1 MKDKFFKK
9 INMQIVNFAVVMIM
23 AIITALSLLAI
34 KKYAAFVG
42 VLIFFMCFSFVNIL
56 VYVVNRKIN
65 IKTVKNLSYYLYED
79 NSQIGAGA
87 ITQFRLPI
95 AFLTPKGKLIWAND
109 ELNQIFENKNKLKN
123 LLYEFFSIKLR
134 PQIEYNNKDKF
145 FHETVGERS
154 FIVYYSIVNTEA
166 EDRPDFVVMLYFVET
181 TEFTDLQKLY
191 NKRRTAI
198 GEIIVD
204 SYEEIYQ
211 QSGEAVMNQITVELS
226 KIFDKWLQGKK
237 ALLKKRTRDKYLL
250 VIEDDG
256 LHQLEKDKFSVLNE
270 AKKINVGNNIP
281 VTLSIGIASYN
292 DSVEENFNAAASA
305 LELALDRGGDQAIVR
320 IDNKDTFYGASDI
333 ELESLNKVKSRLTAD
348 LLKKEILASKKVF
361 IVGHKFPDM
370 DALGS
375 ALAIY
380 RACTEL
386 GVPSNI
392 ILNSSNPTIDIMMNN
407 LKKSGEY
414 EDVFI
419 GTSRALTETNMT
431 NLLLVVVDVF
441 SRDKTECPEIFEH
454 IDRVVVI
461 DHHRK
466 NADHIKGAIID
477 YSESYASS
485 TSELII
491 ELLNYMI
498 QNINLHPLEVEAM
511 YAGILI
517 DTKYFTFK
525 TGTRTFDAA
534 AFLRKQGVDTVSV
547 RKYCQPDMQTF
558 IDISRVTSNARIVLN
573 KISISRVPL
582 SMDNK
587 DMVASIASDQML
599 DVLGVEASFVLAEDN
614 GNVVK
619 IKGRSKGKINVQI
632 ILEKMN
638 HGGGH
643 FTAAATF
650 MKDISVEDAEAEL
663 ILKIADYLKQ

>member
-1 MKDKFFKK
+1 MRDGFIKK
-9 INMQIVNFAVVMIM
+9 INMQIVNFVVVMIM
-23 AIITALSLLAI
+23 SVVAALLLLSG
-34 KKYAAFVG
+34 KKFGAFT
-42 VLIFFMCFSFVNIL
+42 VLIIFFSLFTFINIL
-56 VYVVNRKIN
+56 FYLINRKAKIR
-65 IKTVKNLSYYLYED
+65 TVKNLSYYLYND
-79 NSQIGAGA
+79 NEKIGAGA
-87 ITQFRLPI
+87 ITQFKLPI
-95 AFLTPKGKLIWAND
+95 AFLTPRGKLIWAND
-109 ELNQIFENKNKLKN
+109 ELCTVFETKNQLKKV
-123 LLYEFFSIKLR
+123 LYEFYNIKLR
-134 PQIEYNNKDKF
+134 PQIEYNNKDKIF
-145 FHETVGERS
+145 TETFNNRS
-154 FIVYYSIVNTEA
+154 FIIYNSVINTEESDK
-166 EDRPDFVVMLYFVET
+166 EDFTIMLYFVDI
-181 TEFTDLQKLY
+181 TEFTDLQKLFK
-191 NKRRTAI
+191 KRRTAI
-198 GEIIVD
+198 GEIVVD

-211 QSGEAVMNQITVELS
+211 SSGEAVVNQITVELS
-226 KIFDKWLQGKK
+226 HIFDRWLKDKK
-237 ALLKKRTRDKYLL
+237 ALLKKCTRDRYVLI
-250 VIEDDG
+250 IEDEE
-256 LHQLEKDKFSVLNE
+256 LHQLEKDKFSVLDE
-270 AKKINVGNNIP
+270 AKKISVGNNIP

-292 DSVEENFNAAASA
+292 DSVEENYKIASAA

-320 IDNKDTFYGASDI
+320 INDKDTFYGASDI
-333 ELESLNKVKSRLTAD
+333 ELESLNKVKSRLTAH
-348 LLKKEILASKKVF
+348 LLKKEILANKKVF
-361 IVGHKFPDM
+361 ILGHRFPDM
-370 DALGS
+370 ESLGS

-386 GVPSNI
+386 GVQANI
-392 ILNSSNPTIDIMMNN
+392 ILNSSNPTIEIMMNN
-407 LKKSGEY
+407 IKNSGEY

-419 GTSRALTETNMT
+419 DTSRALTETNT
-431 NLLLVVVDVF
+431 TDLLLVVVDVF
-441 SRDKTECPEIFEH
+441 SKDKTECPQIFEH

-498 QNINLHPLEVEAM
+498 QNINLRPLEVEAM

-534 AFLRKQGVDTVSV
+534 AFLRKQGVDTISV

-558 IDISRVTSNARIVLN
+558 IDISRVTSNARIVLDR
-573 KISISRVPL
+573 ISISKVPL
-582 SMDNK
+582 NIENK

-599 DVLGVEASFVLAEDN
+599 DVLGVEASFVLAEEH

-650 MKDISVEDAEAEL
+650 LKDVSVDDAEAEL
-663 ILKIADYLKQ
+663 ILNIADYLKQ

>member
-1 MKDKFFKK
+1 MKDRLFKK
-9 INMQIVNFAVVMIM
+9 INMQIVNFIVVMIM
-23 AIITALSLLAI
+23 AIISAFSLLSI
-34 KKYAAFVG
+34 KQYAAFTG
-42 VLIFFMCFSFVNIL
+42 VLIFFLAFSFINVA
-56 VYVVNRKIN
+56 VYLINRKIN
-65 IKTVKNLSYYLYED
+65 LRTVKNLSYYLYGD
-79 NSQIGAGA
+79 DMRIGAGS
-87 ITQFRLPI
+87 ITQFKLPI
-95 AFLTPKGKLIWAND
+95 AFITPKGKLIWANE
-109 ELNQIFENKNKLKN
+109 ELTAVFTNKSQLKN
-123 LLYEFFSIKLR
+123 YLYEFFSIKLR
-134 PQIEYNNKDKF
+134 PQIEYNNKDKIF
-145 FHETVGERS
+145 TETINDRS
-154 FIVYYSIVNTEA
+154 FIIYYSIVDTVD
-166 EDRPDFVVMLYFVET
+166 EDKPEFAIMIYFVET

-191 NKRRTAI
+191 KKRRTAI
-198 GEIIVD
+198 GEIVVD

-226 KIFDKWLQGKK
+226 KIFDKWLEGKK
-237 ALLKKRTRDKYLL
+237 AILKKRTRDKYLL
-250 VIEDDG
+250 VIEDDE

-292 DSVEENFNAAASA
+292 NTVEDNYNAASSA

-361 IVGHKFPDM
+361 IVGHRFPDM

-386 GVPSNI
+386 GIPSNI
-392 ILNSSNPTIDIMMNN
+392 ILNSSNPTIDIMMDN
-407 LKKSGEY
+407 LKKSGDF

-441 SRDKTECPEIFEH
+441 SKDKTECPEIFEH

-466 NADHIKGAIID
+466 SADHIKGAIID
-477 YSESYASS
+477 YSETYASS

-491 ELLNYMI
+491 ELLNYMV

-534 AFLRKQGVDTVSV
+534 AFLRKQGVDTISV

-599 DVLGVEASFVLAEDN
+599 DVLGVEASFVLAEEN

-619 IKGRSKGKINVQI
+619 IKGRSKGKINVQL

-650 MKDISVEDAEAEL
+650 MKDITVEDAEAQL
-663 ILKIADYLKQ
+663 ILNIADYMKQ

>member
-23 AIITALSLLAI
+23 AVITALSLLAI

-79 NSQIGAGA
+79 DSQIGAGA

-145 FHETVGERS
+145 FYETVGERS

-166 EDRPDFVVMLYFVET
+166 EDKPDFVVMLYFVET

>member
-1 MKDKFFKK
+1 MKDRFFKK
-9 INMQIVNFAVVMIM
+9 INMQIVNFVVVMIM
-23 AIITALSLLAI
+23 AIISAFSLLSI
-34 KKYAAFVG
+34 KQYAAFTG
-42 VLIFFMCFSFVNIL
+42 VLIFFLLFSFVNVA
-56 VYVVNRKIN
+56 VYIVNRKIN
-65 IKTVKNLSYYLYED
+65 LRTVKNLSYYLYGD
-79 NSQIGAGA
+79 DMRIGAGS
-87 ITQFRLPI
+87 ITQFKLPI
-95 AFLTPKGKLIWAND
+95 AFITPKGKLIWAND
-109 ELNQIFENKNKLKN
+109 ELTSVFTNKSQLKN
-123 LLYEFFSIKLR
+123 YLYEFFSIKLR
-134 PQIEYNNKDKF
+134 PQIEYNNKDKIF
-145 FHETVGERS
+145 NDTINDRS
-154 FIVYYSIVNTEA
+154 FIIYYSLVDTTE
-166 EDRPDFVVMLYFVET
+166 EEKPDFAIMIYYVET

-191 NKRRTAI
+191 KKRRTAI

-211 QSGEAVMNQITVELS
+211 QSGDAIMNQITVELS
-226 KIFDKWLQGKK
+226 KIFDKWLEGKK
-237 ALLKKRTRDKYLL
+237 AILKKRTRDKYLL
-250 VIEDDG
+250 VIEDDE

-292 DSVEENFNAAASA
+292 DTVEDNYNAAASA

-361 IVGHKFPDM
+361 IVGHRFPDM

-392 ILNSSNPTIDIMMNN
+392 ILNSSNPTIDIMMDN
-407 LKKSGEY
+407 LKKSGDF

-419 GTSRALTETNMT
+419 DTSRALTETNMT

-441 SRDKTECPEIFEH
+441 SKDKTECPEIFEH

-466 NADHIKGAIID
+466 SADHIKGAIID
-477 YSESYASS
+477 YSETYASS

-491 ELLNYMI
+491 ELLNYMV
-498 QNINLHPLEVEAM
+498 QNITLHPLEVEAM

-534 AFLRKQGVDTVSV
+534 AFLRKQGVDTISV

-573 KISISRVPL
+573 KISVSRVPL

-599 DVLGVEASFVLAEDN
+599 DVLGVEASFVLAEEN
-614 GNVVK
+614 GNIVK
-619 IKGRSKGKINVQI
+619 IKGRSKGKINVQL

-638 HGGGH
+638 NGGGH

-650 MKDISVEDAEAEL
+650 MKDITVEDAEAQL
-663 ILKIADYLKQ
+663 ILNIADYLKQ

>member
-1 MKDKFFKK
+1 MKDRFFKK
-9 INMQIVNFAVVMIM
+9 INMQIVNFVVVMIM
-23 AIITALSLLAI
+23 AIVTAFSLLSI
-34 KKYAAFVG
+34 KQYAAFIF
-42 VLIFFMCFSFVNIL
+42 VLIFFLLFSFVNVL
-56 VYVVNRKIN
+56 VYVINRRIN
-65 IKTVKNLSYYLYED
+65 IKTVKNLSYYLYGD
-79 NSQIGAGA
+79 DTKIGAGA
-87 ITQFRLPI
+87 ITQFKLPI
-95 AFLTPKGKLIWAND
+95 AFLSTKGKLIWANE
-109 ELNQIFENKNKLKN
+109 ELNEVFGNKNQLKN
-123 LLYEFFSIKLR
+123 SLYEFFSIKLR
-134 PQIEYNNKDKF
+134 PQIEYNNKDKIF
-145 FHETVGERS
+145 NETIGDRS
-154 FIVYYSIVNTEA
+154 FIVYYSIVNAEA
-166 EDRPDFVVMLYFVET
+166 DDKPDFIVMLYFVET

-191 NKRRTAI
+191 KKRRTAI

-250 VIEDDG
+250 VIEDDE
-256 LHQLEKDKFSVLNE
+256 LHQLEKDKFSILNE
-270 AKKINVGNNIP
+270 AKKISVGNNIP

-348 LLKKEILASKKVF
+348 ILKKEILASKKVF
-361 IVGHKFPDM
+361 IVGHRFPDM

-392 ILNSSNPTIDIMMNN
+392 ILNSSNPTIDIMMEN

-419 GTSRALTETNMT
+419 STSRALTETNMT

-441 SRDKTECPEIFEH
+441 SQEKTECPEIFEH

-650 MKDISVEDAEAEL
+650 MKDITIEDAEAEL
-663 ILKIADYLKQ
+663 ILNIADYLKQ

>member
-23 AIITALSLLAI
+23 AVITALSLLAI

-145 FHETVGERS
+145 FYETVGERS

-166 EDRPDFVVMLYFVET
+166 EDKPDFVVMLYFVET

>member
-1 MKDKFFKK
+1 MKDRLFKK
-9 INMQIVNFAVVMIM
+9 INMQIVNFIVVMIM
-23 AIITALSLLAI
+23 AIISAFSLLSI
-34 KKYAAFVG
+34 KQYAAFTG
-42 VLIFFMCFSFVNIL
+42 VLIFFLAFSFINVA
-56 VYVVNRKIN
+56 VYLINRKIN
-65 IKTVKNLSYYLYED
+65 LRTVKNLSYYLYGD
-79 NSQIGAGA
+79 DMRIGAGS
-87 ITQFRLPI
+87 ITQFKLPI
-95 AFLTPKGKLIWAND
+95 AFITPKGKLIWANE
-109 ELNQIFENKNKLKN
+109 ELTAVFTNKSQLKN
-123 LLYEFFSIKLR
+123 YLYEFFSIKLR
-134 PQIEYNNKDKF
+134 PQIEYNNKDKIF
-145 FHETVGERS
+145 TETINDRS
-154 FIVYYSIVNTEA
+154 FIIYYSIVDTVD
-166 EDRPDFVVMLYFVET
+166 EDKPEFAIMIYFVET

-191 NKRRTAI
+191 KKRRTAI
-198 GEIIVD
+198 GEIVVD

-226 KIFDKWLQGKK
+226 KIFDKWLEGKK
-237 ALLKKRTRDKYLL
+237 AILKKRTRDKYLL
-250 VIEDDG
+250 VIEDDE

-292 DSVEENFNAAASA
+292 NTVEDNYNAAASA

-361 IVGHKFPDM
+361 IVGHRFPDM

-386 GVPSNI
+386 GIPSNI
-392 ILNSSNPTIDIMMNN
+392 ILNSSNPTIDIMMDN
-407 LKKSGEY
+407 LKKSGDF

-441 SRDKTECPEIFEH
+441 SKDKTECPEIFEH

-466 NADHIKGAIID
+466 SADHIKGAIID
-477 YSESYASS
+477 YSETYASS

-491 ELLNYMI
+491 ELLNYMV

-534 AFLRKQGVDTVSV
+534 AFLRKQGVDTISV

-599 DVLGVEASFVLAEDN
+599 DVLGVEASFVLAEEN

-619 IKGRSKGKINVQI
+619 IKGRSKGKINVQL

-650 MKDISVEDAEAEL
+650 MKDITVEDAEAQL
-663 ILKIADYLKQ
+663 ILNIADYMKQ

>member
-1 MKDKFFKK
+1 MKDRFFKK
-9 INMQIVNFAVVMIM
+9 INMQIVNFIAVSIM
-23 AIITALSLLAI
+23 TIITALLLLY
-34 KKYAAFVG
+34 KEKFGAFIGIIAFFLVFTFIN
-42 VLIFFMCFSFVNIL
+42 IFVFI
-56 VYVVNRKIN
+56 VNRRIN
-65 IKTVKNLSYYLYED
+65 IRTVKNLSYYLYGSD
-79 NSQIGAGA
+79 TKIGAGS
-87 ITQFRLPI
+87 ITQFKIPI
-95 AFLTPKGKLIWAND
+95 CFITPRGKLIWAND
-109 ELNQIFENKNKLKN
+109 ELDSVFNNKNELKKSI
-123 LLYEFFSIKLR
+123 YEFYTIKLR
-134 PQIEYNNKDKF
+134 PQLEYNNKDKVF
-145 FHETVGERS
+145 TETFNNKT
-154 FIVYYSIVNTEA
+154 FIVYNSVVNTEDS
-166 EDRPDFVVMLYFVET
+166 EKNDFTIMLYFVDI
-181 TEFTDLQKLY
+181 TEYTDLQKLFK
-191 NKRRTAI
+191 KRRTAI
-198 GEIIVD
+198 GEIVVD

-211 QSGEAVMNQITVELS
+211 ASGEAVMNQITVELS
-226 KIFDKWLQGKK
+226 RIFDKWLDGKK
-237 ALLKKRTRDKYLL
+237 ALLKKCTRDRYVLI
-250 VIEDDG
+250 IEDDE
-256 LHQLEKDKFSVLNE
+256 LHQLEKGKFSVLDD

-292 DSVEENFNAAASA
+292 NSVEENYKVASA
-305 LELALDRGGDQAIVR
+305 ALDLALDRGGDQAVVR
-320 IDNKDTFYGASDI
+320 IDDKDTFYGASDI

-380 RACTEL
+380 RACHEL
-386 GVPSNI
+386 GIPANI
-392 ILNSSNPTIDIMMNN
+392 ILNSSNPTIEIMMNN
-407 LKKSGEY
+407 LKNCGEY
-414 EDVFI
+414 DDVFI
-419 GTSRALTETNMT
+419 DTSRALTETNMT
-431 NLLLVVVDVF
+431 DLLLVVVDVF
-441 SRDKTECPEIFEH
+441 SKDKTECPQIFEH

-466 NADHIKGAIID
+466 NADQIKGAIID

-498 QNINLHPLEVEAM
+498 QNVHLHPLEVEAM

-534 AFLRKQGVDTVSV
+534 AFLRKQGVDTVRV

-558 IDISRVTSNARIVLN
+558 IDISRVTSSSRIVLD
-573 KISISRVPL
+573 KISIARVPL
-582 SMDNK
+582 STENK

-599 DVLGVEASFVLAEDN
+599 DVLGVEASFVLAEDH

-650 MKDISVEDAEAEL
+650 LKDISVDDAEAEL
-663 ILKIADYLKQ
+663 ILNIADYLKQ

>member
-145 FHETVGERS
+145 FYETVGERS
-154 FIVYYSIVNTEA
+154 FIVYYSMVNTEA
-166 EDRPDFVVMLYFVET
+166 EDKPDFVVMLYFVET

>member
-1 MKDKFFKK
+1 MFNVRSTSPEKS
-9 INMQIVNFAVVMIM
+9 ACP
-23 AIITALSLLAI
+23 
-34 KKYAAFVG
+34 G
-42 VLIFFMCFSFVNIL
+42 V
-56 VYVVNRKIN
+56 Y
-65 IKTVKNLSYYLYED
+65 
-79 NSQIGAGA
+79 
-87 ITQFRLPI
+87 
-95 AFLTPKGKLIWAND
+95 
-109 ELNQIFENKNKLKN
+109 
-123 LLYEFFSIKLR
+123 
-134 PQIEYNNKDKF
+134 
-145 FHETVGERS
+145 
-154 FIVYYSIVNTEA
+154 
-166 EDRPDFVVMLYFVET
+166 
-181 TEFTDLQKLY
+181 
-191 NKRRTAI
+191 KRRTAI

>member
-1 MKDKFFKK
+1 MKDRLFKK
-9 INMQIVNFAVVMIM
+9 INMQIVNFIVVMIM
-23 AIITALSLLAI
+23 AIVSAFSLLSI
-34 KKYAAFVG
+34 KQYAAFTG
-42 VLIFFMCFSFVNIL
+42 VLIFFLAFSFVNVA
-56 VYVVNRKIN
+56 VYIVNRKIN
-65 IKTVKNLSYYLYED
+65 LRAVKNLSYYLYED
-79 NSQIGAGA
+79 EARIGAGS
-87 ITQFRLPI
+87 ITQFKLPI
-95 AFLTPKGKLIWAND
+95 AFITPKGKLIWAND
-109 ELNQIFENKNKLKN
+109 ELTEVFTNKGQLKN
-123 LLYEFFSIKLR
+123 YLYEFFSIKLR
-134 PQIEYNNKDKF
+134 PQIEYNIKDKIF
-145 FHETVGERS
+145 NETINNRS
-154 FIVYYSIVNTEA
+154 FIIYYSIVDTSA
-166 EDRPDFVVMLYFVET
+166 EEKPDFAIMVYFVET

-226 KIFDKWLQGKK
+226 KIFDKWLDGKK
-237 ALLKKRTRDKYLL
+237 AILKKRTRDKYLL
-250 VIEDDG
+250 VIEDDE

-270 AKKINVGNNIP
+270 AKKISVGNNIP

-292 DSVEENFNAAASA
+292 DTVEDNYNSAASA

-361 IVGHKFPDM
+361 IVGHRFPDM

-392 ILNSSNPTIDIMMNN
+392 ILNSSNPTIDIMMEN
-407 LKKSGEY
+407 LKKSGDFD
-414 EDVFI
+414 DVFI

-441 SRDKTECPEIFEH
+441 SKDKTECPEIFEH

-466 NADHIKGAIID
+466 SADHIKGAIID
-477 YSESYASS
+477 YSETYASS

-491 ELLNYMI
+491 ELLNYMV
-498 QNINLHPLEVEAM
+498 QNITLHPLEVEAM

-534 AFLRKQGVDTVSV
+534 AFLRKQGVDTISV

-573 KISISRVPL
+573 KISVSRVPL

-619 IKGRSKGKINVQI
+619 IKGRSKGKINVQL

-650 MKDISVEDAEAEL
+650 MKDISVEDAEAQL
-663 ILKIADYLKQ
+663 ILNIADYLKQ

>member
-1 MKDKFFKK
+1 MKDRLFKK
-9 INMQIVNFAVVMIM
+9 INMQIVNFIVVMIM
-23 AIITALSLLAI
+23 AIISAFSLLSI
-34 KKYAAFVG
+34 KQYAAFTG
-42 VLIFFMCFSFVNIL
+42 VLIFFLAFSFINVA
-56 VYVVNRKIN
+56 VYLINRKIN
-65 IKTVKNLSYYLYED
+65 LRTVKNLSYYLYGD
-79 NSQIGAGA
+79 DMRIGAGS
-87 ITQFRLPI
+87 ITQFKLPI
-95 AFLTPKGKLIWAND
+95 AFITPKGKLIWANE
-109 ELNQIFENKNKLKN
+109 ELTAVFTNKSQLKN
-123 LLYEFFSIKLR
+123 YLYEFFSIKLR
-134 PQIEYNNKDKF
+134 PQIEYNNKDKIF
-145 FHETVGERS
+145 TETINDRS
-154 FIVYYSIVNTEA
+154 FIIYYSIVDTVD
-166 EDRPDFVVMLYFVET
+166 EDKPEFAIMIYFVET

-191 NKRRTAI
+191 KKRRTAI
-198 GEIIVD
+198 GEIVVD

-226 KIFDKWLQGKK
+226 KIFDKWLEGKK
-237 ALLKKRTRDKYLL
+237 AILKKRTRDKYLL
-250 VIEDDG
+250 VIEDDE

-292 DSVEENFNAAASA
+292 NTVEDNYNAAASA

-361 IVGHKFPDM
+361 IVGHRFPDM

-386 GVPSNI
+386 GIPSNI
-392 ILNSSNPTIDIMMNN
+392 ILNSSNPTIDIMMDN
-407 LKKSGEY
+407 LKKSGDF

-441 SRDKTECPEIFEH
+441 SKDKTECPELFEH

-466 NADHIKGAIID
+466 SADHIKGAIID
-477 YSESYASS
+477 YSETYASS

-491 ELLNYMI
+491 ELLNYMV

-534 AFLRKQGVDTVSV
+534 AFLRKQGVDTISV

-599 DVLGVEASFVLAEDN
+599 DVLGVEASFVLAEEN

-619 IKGRSKGKINVQI
+619 IKGRSKGKINVQL

-650 MKDISVEDAEAEL
+650 MKDITVEDAEAQL
-663 ILKIADYLKQ
+663 ILNIADYMKQ

>member
-145 FHETVGERS
+145 FYETVGERS

-166 EDRPDFVVMLYFVET
+166 EDKPDFVVMLYFVET

>member
-1 MKDKFFKK
+1 MKDRFFKK
-9 INMQIVNFAVVMIM
+9 INMQIVNFVVVMIM
-23 AIITALSLLAI
+23 AIVTAFSLLLI
-34 KKYAAFVG
+34 KQYAAFIF
-42 VLIFFMCFSFVNIL
+42 VLIFFLLFSFVNVL
-56 VYVVNRKIN
+56 VYVINRRIN
-65 IKTVKNLSYYLYED
+65 IKTVKNLSYYLYGD
-79 NSQIGAGA
+79 DTKIGAGA
-87 ITQFRLPI
+87 ITQFKLPI
-95 AFLTPKGKLIWAND
+95 AFLSTKGKLIWANE
-109 ELNQIFENKNKLKN
+109 ELNEVFGNKNQLKN
-123 LLYEFFSIKLR
+123 SLYEFFSIKLR
-134 PQIEYNNKDKF
+134 PQIEYNNKDKIF
-145 FHETVGERS
+145 NETIGDRS
-154 FIVYYSIVNTEA
+154 FIVYYSIVNAEA
-166 EDRPDFVVMLYFVET
+166 DDKPDFIVMLYFVET

-191 NKRRTAI
+191 KKRRTAI

-250 VIEDDG
+250 VIEDDE
-256 LHQLEKDKFSVLNE
+256 LHQLEKDKFSILNE
-270 AKKINVGNNIP
+270 AKKISVGNNIP

-348 LLKKEILASKKVF
+348 ILKKEILASKKVF
-361 IVGHKFPDM
+361 IVGHRFPDM

-392 ILNSSNPTIDIMMNN
+392 ILNSSNPTIDIMMEN

-419 GTSRALTETNMT
+419 STSRALTETNMT

-441 SRDKTECPEIFEH
+441 SQEKTECPEIFEH

-650 MKDISVEDAEAEL
+650 MKDITIEDAEAEL
-663 ILKIADYLKQ
+663 ILNIADYLKQ